1 MEVDY
6 IVVGQGI
13 AGSCM
18 AFELMRRG
26 LKVAVFDDSW
36 KWAACIVAA
45 GVINP
50 ITGKRLVKSWRSE
63 VAHAAAKKFYANL
76 EGILNA
82 KFYHERRILQMCRS
96 LEEDSLWLERINIP
110 EYADLIGEY
119 NPPNS
124 FSDLNDSFGSYFIN
138 RSAWVECPV
147 LMKAFKSFFEGKKVL
162 IESPFS
168 YETLKLDGECLE
180 YENLSA
186 RKIIFCEG
194 WRVRENPFFKWLPMR
209 PAKGEVLTLKSN
221 AILPDHILHRGHWI
235 MKYRDFFRVGS
246 TWDRENLNCIPT
258 PSARAELLS
267 AAENILPKAGEFA
280 VIEHSC
286 GIRPCTATTRPHIG
300 VHPKD
305 NRLLSFNG
313 FGSKGF
319 ALCPYFAGHFADFL
333 ECGTPLDS
341 EGNLARHVK
350 KFFR

>member
-1 MEVDY
+1 M
-6 IVVGQGI
+6 
-13 AGSCM
+13 
-18 AFELMRRG
+18 
-26 LKVAVFDDSW
+26 
-36 KWAACIVAA
+36 
-45 GVINP
+45 
-50 ITGKRLVKSWRSE
+50 
-63 VAHAAAKKFYANL
+63 
-76 EGILNA
+76 
-82 KFYHERRILQMCRS
+82 
-96 LEEDSLWLERINIP
+96 
-110 EYADLIGEY
+110 
-119 NPPNS
+119 
-124 FSDLNDSFGSYFIN
+124 
-138 RSAWVECPV
+138 
-147 LMKAFKSFFEGKKVL
+147 
-162 IESPFS
+162 
-168 YETLKLDGECLE
+168 
-180 YENLSA
+180 
-186 RKIIFCEG
+186 
-194 WRVRENPFFKWLPMR
+194 
-209 PAKGEVLTLKSN
+209 
-221 AILPDHILHRGHWI
+221 
-235 MKYRDFFRVGS
+235 GS